1 MAFTE
6 QLIQMLKEKGCEMGY
21 NKSTWYALSEIE
33 KFSKEIEKTIDKSV
47 KVWYNI
53 YVIKRDYRKRG
64 K

>member
-33 KFSKEIEKTIDKSV
+33 KFSKEIEKTIDKQQ
-47 KVWYNI
+47 KV
-53 YVIKRDYRKRG
+53 
-64 K
+64 